1 MRTIKKLAHQV
12 LEILKSLKNA
22 VLAFLAV
29 LAADLLVADLLVVN
43 LLELRQIHLL
53 TFRVFKKHLVIIQR
67 LLSNTLVFA
76 VFLTHCGVFLD

>member
-12 LEILKSLKNA
+12 LEALKSLKNA
-22 VLAFLAV
+22 VLAFLVA
-29 LAADLLVADLLVVN
+29 LVADLLVVN

-53 TFRVFKKHLVIIQR
+53 IFRVFKKHLVIIQR